1 MWKTGGEAKSD
12 MSPRP
17 PEKWSRG
24 DFSAV
29 ILVTVSATFSLD
41 LESFQGQGVSSV
53 R

>member
-1 MWKTGGEAKSD
+1 MCRTGGEAKSD
-12 MSPRP
+12 MSPLP

-29 ILVTVSATFSLD
+29 ILITVSAMFSLD
-41 LESFQGQGVSSV
+41 LESFQGQGISRV